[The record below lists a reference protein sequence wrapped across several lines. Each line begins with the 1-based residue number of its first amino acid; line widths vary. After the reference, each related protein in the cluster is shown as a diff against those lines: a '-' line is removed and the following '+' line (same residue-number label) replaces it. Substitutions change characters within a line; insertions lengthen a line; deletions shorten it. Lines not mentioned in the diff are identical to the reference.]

1 MPSKIG
7 LAFFWFTNQIP
18 ILADMSN
25 RGANTTMM
33 NDKTLFQEKA
43 GGYRLRSLRT
53 GEEFPLVQEMLVGRE
68 VECQIALDSGHIS
81 RYHAKLTLT
90 PAGVVV
96 EDLRSTNGTFING
109 RRISAPQTLAIGD
122 EVRFHEQAF
131 RLVSDKVESGDADAT
146 MFQAVATEIRPAE
159 ARSAESRPQAF
170 NPAEVRRPATPP
182 AVEPDS
188 DDEDLGTRILS
199 VAELQRLQGKGERI
213 VKGPDNGSGPRFVVL
228 TAPIRGKVFSL
239 ISQQRNAWLI
249 GRDEHCQFSLADKT
263 VSGEHA
269 RVRKLAD
276 DWILETCEGRNPI
289 FINNR
294 PVEISTLQ
302 PGDVIRIGR
311 MELMFRVDERAIAP
325 QEPEPDESAYIWSRF
340 NLSLVVGALLVLG
353 VVLGIMLV
361 G

>member
-1 MPSKIG
+1 MPSKTRP
-7 LAFFWFTNQIP
+7 AFFWFTNQTP
-18 ILADMSN
+18 ILDDMSN
-25 RGANTTMM
+25 RGAHSNMM

-43 GGYRLRSLRT
+43 GGYRLRSLKT

-68 VECQIALDSGHIS
+68 VECQITLDSGHIS
-81 RYHAKLTLT
+81 RYHAKLTQT

-131 RLVSDKVESGDADAT
+131 RLVSDQVASGDADAT
-146 MFQAVATEIRPAE
+146 MFQVPATEIRAPE
-159 ARSAESRPQAF
+159 PRP
-170 NPAEVRRPATPP
+170 PVRRPPDTPP
-182 AVEPDS
+182 AARAPAIPQSEPES

-199 VAELQRLQGKGERI
+199 VDELQRLQGKGERA

-249 GRDEHCQFSLADKT
+249 GRDEHCQFNIADKT

-311 MELMFRVDERAIAP
+311 MELMFRVDERAIMP
-325 QEPEPDESAYIWSRF
+325 QEPEPDENAFIWSRF
-340 NLSLVVGALLVLG
+340 NLALVVGALLVLG
-353 VVLGIMLV
+353 VVLGIVLV
-361 G
+361 A